1 MHAEIINVG
10 DELLTGLVVNTNAA
24 FIAEQLTQAGHEVR
38 WITTVGDCPE
48 TLVQAFQQAHARVQL
63 VVVTGGLGP
72 THDDITKKT
81 AARFF
86 RSELVFRKDILDRI
100 EGFFRK
106 RGRTMSA
113 SNEEQAWIP
122 EKAEVL
128 ENDNGTAPGFLFR
141 QGENLCFILPGV
153 PSEAEHM
160 MRTCVKMRLGGPGG
174 GPVFRSRLLKTS
186 GIPESDLY
194 EKIAD
199 FPDRF
204 PEIKL
209 AFLPQTLGVAVRLV
223 VFGTDATVCERL
235 IEDGERFIRGK
246 AGKYIYGRDD
256 DTMQKAVAELLFSR
270 KMTLSV
276 AESCTGGLVASKLT
290 DIPGSSEYFE
300 RGVVAY
306 SNASKICS
314 LGVPEKT
321 IREHGAVS
329 AETASAMAEG
339 IRSISGTDIGLSTTG
354 IAGPGGGSES
364 KPVGLVYIGYSDSMR
379 TLAEKHMFLRDR
391 LWNKERSA
399 MAALDLVRR
408 LLSE

>member
-1 MHAEIINVG
+1 MHAEIISVG

-24 FIAEQLTQAGHEVR
+24 FIAEQLTRAGHEVR
-38 WITTVGDCPE
+38 WITTVGDRHDD
-48 TLVQAFQQAHARVQL
+48 LFQAFQQADTRAQL
-63 VVVTGGLGP
+63 IVVTGGLGP
-72 THDDITKKT
+72 THDDITKRT

-86 RSELVFRKDILDRI
+86 GSELVFRKDLLDRI
-100 EGFFRK
+100 DVFFRK
-106 RGRTMSA
+106 RGRTMSP
-113 SNEEQAWIP
+113 SNEEQAWVP

-128 ENDNGTAPGFLFR
+128 ENENGTAPGLLFR
-141 QGENLCFILPGV
+141 RGENLCFILPGV

-160 MRTCVKMRLGGPGG
+160 MQTCVKTRFDAVGDGPI
-174 GPVFRSRLLKTS
+174 FRSRILRTS

-194 EKIAD
+194 GKIAD

-204 PEIKL
+204 PGVKL
-209 AFLPQTLGVAVRLV
+209 AFLPQTSGVAVRLV
-223 VFGTDATVCERL
+223 VFGIDAAVCERL
-235 IEDGERFIRGK
+235 IGEGERFIRGR
-246 AGKYIYGRDD
+246 AGKYIYGQDD
-256 DTMQKAVAELLFSR
+256 DTLQKAVAELLFSR

-276 AESCTGGLVASKLT
+276 AESCTGGLVANKLT
-290 DIPGSSEYFE
+290 DIPGSSGYFE

-306 SNASKICS
+306 SNASKIRV

-329 AETASAMAEG
+329 AETASAMAVG
-339 IRSISGTDIGLSTTG
+339 IRNLSGTDIGLSTTG
-354 IAGPGGGSES
+354 IAGPGGGSDS
-364 KPVGLVYIGYSDSMR
+364 KPVGLVYIGYSDSR
-379 TLAEKHMFLRDR
+379 QTLVEKHIFLRDR